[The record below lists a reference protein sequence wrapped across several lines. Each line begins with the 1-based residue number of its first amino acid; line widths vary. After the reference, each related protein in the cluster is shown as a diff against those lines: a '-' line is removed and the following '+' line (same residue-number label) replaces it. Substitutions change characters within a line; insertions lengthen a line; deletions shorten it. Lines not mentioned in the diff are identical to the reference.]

1 MAKINAKQK
10 LFADNYIISLN
21 AYDAA
26 IKAGYSENYAKAKS
40 YLLLENVGI
49 KNYISER
56 MAEKDKDIIASQDEV
71 LAHLTNVM
79 RDNITEE
86 VVVTCGTGD
95 GTSQPVKV
103 NKNTSIKDR
112 IKAAELLGKR
122 YGLFKE
128 KIEAEVAQQVLFI
141 GEDDL
146 ID

>member
-1 MAKINAKQK
+1 MAKLNAKQK

-26 IKAGYSENYAKAKS
+26 IKAGYSESYAKAKS
-40 YLLLENVGI
+40 YLLLDNVGI
-49 KNYISER
+49 KNYIQER
-56 MAEKDKDIIASQDEV
+56 MESKDNDIVASQDEV
-71 LAHLTNVM
+71 LAHLTAVM
-79 RDNITEE
+79 RDNVTEE
-86 VVVTCGTGD
+86 VVVTCGTGE

-103 NKNTSIKDR
+103 KKNTAIKDR

-122 YGLFKE
+122 YGLFKD
-128 KIEAEVAQQVLFI
+128 KIEADISQQILFS

>member
-26 IKAGYSENYAKAKS
+26 IKAGYSESYAKSKS
-40 YLLLENVGI
+40 YALLDNVGI
-49 KNYISER
+49 KNYINER
-56 MAEKDKDIIASQDEV
+56 MSAKDNDIIASQDEV

-79 RDNITEE
+79 RNNITEE
-86 VVVTCGTGD
+86 VVVTCGTGE

-103 NKNTSIKDR
+103 KKNTSIKDR

-128 KIEAEVAQQVLFI
+128 KIEAEVSQQVLFV